1 MGLDSTR
8 LSLGDLYA
16 TQLGWRRLPGSSDEI
31 PQVLPAGKAESRAH
45 FHSGKALNKR
55 VTAFAVSLQTRGRN
69 GVEVERR
76 AQQGRSA
83 CTPPPPQAP
92 SLVNEPQRGRGAM
105 QPGAMETE

>member
-31 PQVLPAGKAESRAH
+31 PQVLPAGKAESHAH
-45 FHSGKALNKR
+45 FQSGKALNKR